1 VATKKKPAAKTKTV
15 AKKTARKPLK
25 KKITRAATPAVKAK
39 KPKPKL
45 KKVKVFKKPLPRKP
59 APKAKLKAGKKAPKG
74 PKGLPEQQ
82 RDAALKILDERQAT
96 EIVTMDVRG
105 RSAMADYVI
114 VATGRSARQLAAIAD
129 YLRAAFAQIGVRKI
143 RVEGLPQGDWVL
155 IDGGDVLVH
164 LFRPEVRRYYSI
176 EDIGN
181 RRHGG

>member
-1 VATKKKPAAKTKTV
+1 MVLKKKPAAKIKTA
-15 AKKTARKPLK
+15 AKKTARKPLMK
-25 KKITRAATPAVKAK
+25 KKPRAAAPAAKAK

-45 KKVKVFKKPLPRKP
+45 KPGKVLKKTLPRKP
-59 APKAKLKAGKKAPKG
+59 ALKAKPKPGKKSPKAPA
-74 PKGLPEQQ
+74 GLPEQQ

-129 YLRAAFAQIGVRKI
+129 YLRAAFMQMGLRKI

-155 IDGGDVLVH
+155 IDAGDVLVH

-176 EDIGN
+176 EDMGN
-181 RRHGG
+181 HRRGS